1 MDKYR
6 EDLNSLSKIKA
17 FWDSEPHTN
26 EDKLLHD
33 MIRTCHAFI
42 SGMPVKDSK
51 DIYKEYIPFNKLKRS
66 IENWKDALQDTQI
79 TNKEYGEIIHKYDSP
94 DTFFFLDP
102 PYENTNKNFGYAE
115 DTDFNFERLATL
127 VRLIKGKFLMTIND
141 SPNIR
146 RLFNGFN
153 IKPWKVKTPF
163 QIAKEK
169 DRKELLISNYPQKE
183 YP

>member
-1 MDKYR
+1 
-6 EDLNSLSKIKA
+6 
-17 FWDSEPHTN
+17 
-26 EDKLLHD
+26 
-33 MIRTCHAFI
+33 
-42 SGMPVKDSK
+42 MPVTKSK
-51 DIYKEYIPFNKLKRS
+51 RIYKDHNPLDKLKRCL
-66 IENWKDALQDTQI
+66 ENWKDALKDTKI
-79 TNKEYGEIIHKYDSP
+79 TNKEYWYV
-94 DTFFFLDP
+94 FLLDP
-102 PYENTNKNFGYAE
+102 PYENTNKTFGYAE
-115 DTDFNFERLATL
+115 DTDFDFARLATL

-169 DRKELLISNYPQKE
+169 DRKELLISNYPQKK